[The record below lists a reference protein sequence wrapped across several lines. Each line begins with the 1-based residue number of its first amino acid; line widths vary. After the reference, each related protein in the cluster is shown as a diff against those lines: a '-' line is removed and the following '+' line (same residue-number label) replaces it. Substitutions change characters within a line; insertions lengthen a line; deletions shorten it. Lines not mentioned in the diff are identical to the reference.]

1 MPTLP
6 DSGKFS
12 SDRTIREY
20 CKDIRKVPPVPIDL
34 LSQEEVSGNL
44 AE

>member
-1 MPTLP
+1 MSTLP

-20 CKDIRKVPPVPIDL
+20 YRDIWKVPPIPIDL
-34 LSQEEVSGNL
+34 LFQEEVSGNL